1 MIYKSQNPKD
11 IVNRFI
17 ILEYLRIIGPDK
29 VYEKVKAKQKKEFFY
44 VFTNDITN
52 EQMYDFNWEYL
63 LFKITISEL
72 DYVMNLFI
80 EDIEKID
87 KEEEKNK
94 IKERELKTNENLNK
108 QKGVS
113 INVMDIARAEVNNY
127 KNNI

>member
-17 ILEYLRIIGPDK
+17 ILEYLRIMGPDK

-44 VFTNDITN
+44 VFTDNKTN

-87 KEEEKNK
+87 KE
-94 IKERELKTNENLNK
+94 L
-108 QKGVS
+108 
-113 INVMDIARAEVNNY
+113 DAE
-127 KNNI
+127 

>member
-29 VYEKVKAKQKKEFFY
+29 VYEKVKDEQKKEFFY

-63 LFKITISEL
+63 LFKVTISEL

-80 EDIEKID
+80 KDVEKID
-87 KEEEKNK
+87 KEEERKE
-94 IKERELKTNENLNK
+94 IKERELKINENLNK

-113 INVMDIARAEVNNY
+113 INLMDIARAEVNNY

>member
-63 LFKITISEL
+63 LFKVTISEL

-80 EDIEKID
+80 KDVEKID
-87 KEEEKNK
+87 KEEERKE
-94 IKERELKTNENLNK
+94 IKERELKINENLNK

-113 INVMDIARAEVNNY
+113 INLMDIARAEVNNY

>member
-44 VFTNDITN
+44 VFTDNETN

>member
-63 LFKITISEL
+63 LFKVTISEL

-80 EDIEKID
+80 KDVEKID
-87 KEEEKNK
+87 KEEERKE

-108 QKGVS
+108 QKRVS
-113 INVMDIARAEVNNY
+113 INLMDIARAEVNNY